1 MATAENLQQAPPVQ
15 RSRRIP
21 LAVLFTTVFIDL
33 LGFGIVIP
41 FLPLYAE
48 KLQVNAW
55 GVGVILSSY
64 SLMQL
69 LCAPLLGGLSDHY
82 GRRPIIMLG
91 LLGSSLSYAIYG
103 CAASFALL
111 LISRAVHGAC
121 AATVSTAQAYVADAT
136 TETERAHGMG
146 MIGAAFGL
154 GFVLGPAL
162 GGLLGHSSL
171 RVPVFFAAVL
181 TLANLI
187 FAAVALP
194 ESHQADHT
202 ANLTWAAAAAPLLRL
217 PRQLIRHHLSRLFVI
232 AFLGTS
238 AMAAFETTFALMV
251 PSIYGYGSRSI
262 GELLA
267 FAGLLQAFT
276 QGYLLRKIVVR
287 QSELRLVRSG
297 MLAFAVGM
305 APMATL
311 SNRGLLWTL
320 LGLLSLGYGLAS
332 PSIAS
337 LISRGTE
344 HHLQGEVLGV
354 NQSTLSLARICGPL
368 MAGLIYQTLAPAA
381 VYAAGAAAAIV
392 AVALTHG
399 VDPTA
404 LSSGPQA
411 MKAGSEICKL

>member
-1 MATAENLQQAPPVQ
+1 MPIAEPLRRARPAQLGGRTA
-15 RSRRIP
+15 
-21 LAVLFTTVFIDL
+21 LAVLFATVFIDL

-48 KLQVNAW
+48 RLHVNAF
-55 GVGVILSSY
+55 GVGLILSIY

-91 LLGSSLSYAIYG
+91 LLGSSISYVIYG
-103 CAASFALL
+103 FAASFALL

-121 AATVSTAQAYVADAT
+121 AGTVSAAQAYVADTT
-136 TETERAHGMG
+136 TESERAHGMG

-154 GFVLGPAL
+154 GFVLGPAI
-162 GGLLGHSSL
+162 GGVLGHSNL
-171 RVPVFFAAVL
+171 RLPVFFAALL

-194 ESHQADHT
+194 ESHLPDRAT
-202 ANLTWAAAAAPLLRL
+202 NLTWAAAAAPLLNL
-217 PRQLIRHHLSRLFVI
+217 PRQLTRHRLSRLFVI

-251 PSIYGYGSRSI
+251 PGIYGYGPRGI

-276 QGYLLRKIVVR
+276 QGYLLRKIVAR
-287 QSELRLVRSG
+287 QGELRLVRMG
-297 MLAFAVGM
+297 MFAFAAGM
-305 APMATL
+305 APMASM
-311 SNRGLLWTL
+311 SNRGMLWTL
-320 LGLLSLGYGLAS
+320 LALLSIGYGLAS

-337 LISRGTE
+337 LISRSTE

-354 NQSTLSLARICGPL
+354 NQSALSLARICGPL
-368 MAGLIYQTLAPAA
+368 MAGFIYQTLAPAA
-381 VYAAGAAAAIV
+381 VYASGAVTAII
-392 AVALTHG
+392 ALALTHG
-399 VDPTA
+399 IEPA
-404 LSSGPQA
+404 ASSSGE
-411 MKAGSEICKL
+411 KR